1 MYYATKRQAGPT
13 RAIGLLITAGVMGL
27 VLAALLLAKA
37 PEIMDMLTE
46 TEVVIIE
53 EEIIE
58 DEEPPP
64 PPPVD
69 VDLPPPPPQV
79 ILPDFVFDTPPPPTA
94 IQQVQ
99 QVARPAPPA
108 AARPAP
114 PPPPPAVPAVRPQTD
129 VRRLGELFAEYYP
142 AASLRAKEEG
152 TVEVDMCV
160 SIDGRISDVRLVRTS
175 GFPRL
180 DESTVKNLSKM
191 RLKPAKDSAGK
202 NVAWCNPR
210 FPLALTWQLPE

>member
-79 ILPDFVFDTPPPPTA
+79 
-94 IQQVQ
+94 
-99 QVARPAPPA
+99 
-108 AARPAP
+108 
-114 PPPPPAVPAVRPQTD
+114 
-129 VRRLGELFAEYYP
+129 
-142 AASLRAKEEG
+142 
-152 TVEVDMCV
+152 
-160 SIDGRISDVRLVRTS
+160 
-175 GFPRL
+175 
-180 DESTVKNLSKM
+180 
-191 RLKPAKDSAGK
+191 
-202 NVAWCNPR
+202 
-210 FPLALTWQLPE
+210 